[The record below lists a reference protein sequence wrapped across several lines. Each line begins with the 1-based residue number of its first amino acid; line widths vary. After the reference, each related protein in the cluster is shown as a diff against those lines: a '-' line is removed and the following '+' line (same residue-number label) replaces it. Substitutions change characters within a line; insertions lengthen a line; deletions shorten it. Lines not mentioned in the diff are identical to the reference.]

1 VDEAFVRR
9 FCDAKDPWSV
19 RFTMS
24 RAAYDIIGVARDAR
38 YEDVR
43 QSVAPLIYF
52 PVAQDPSRLRRLAI
66 LVRFNGPATA
76 LAALTSSIRTET
88 QKAGGLRVARVAPL
102 RELVNRSFDEER
114 LAPDLSGAAG
124 RPVVLFGAG

>member
-9 FCDAKDPWSV
+9 FCDAKDPLSV

-38 YEDVR
+38 YEGVR

-66 LVRFNGPATA
+66 LVRFNGRTTA
-76 LAALTSSIRTET
+76 IAALTSAIRTET
-88 QKAGGLRVARVAPL
+88 QKAGGLRVARVATL
-102 RELVNRSFDEER
+102 RELVDRSFDEER
-114 LAPDLSGAAG
+114 LRAHVPRAEGTLS
-124 RPVVLFGAG
+124 LC